1 MKLKNAIIHAAVVSA
16 LAAGVAG
23 SAHAVGQWNAP
34 YTGTVL
40 ATEVFGDTG
49 NNLSNETLITAPAR
63 TYNVLTALGLDTI
76 TQVAGPLAGGPS
88 VLGTYVDIK
97 FTLSGGAVFGE
108 AMNDNTTSQILKFLG
123 LEAQAAAAA
132 AAGAAV
138 AIPAANID
146 SDLTGATTNMWHAV
160 VMSGGAIG
168 DNTVAVRIFHT
179 DATPEALNLS
189 KVTFGGYKV
198 KNLKPALDKDSS
210 HTVVLG
216 VNYTPTTGAATA
228 ETTTPA
234 ALFASQDAIR
244 LALTPANITAAN
256 SVSWYIN
263 AADDRKKFAITPGA
277 GGASDFTSPGL
288 TTVGTAGAQL
298 ATLQLMSGTTANA
311 GVNALR
317 EDLTNFVFM
326 GGDNIVVTLDSST
339 NGTFNAFKAPGAI
352 TLTQGT
358 CAVPAAPTVAGS
370 VSTDG
375 KTAAFNVS
383 ALTDAQL
390 NLTYQICATANG
402 TAIDEQNISA
412 SAAVDFLNVR
422 YWDRNVTAAGPVITR
437 VNGESQAVPYV
448 LSSGNAYQTYL
459 RVANN
464 SSKAGRV
471 TVQCR
476 KNGSDA
482 TANQAVTTGVLANT
496 LGANNAKFFTASDVA
511 AACGAN
517 GATAGTDYSYVI
529 VRGEFQYMD
538 AGQYMFNP
546 NGGVVT
552 QLNTNSTTGRVGIN
566 GNSLNAY

>member
-1 MKLKNAIIHAAVVSA
+1 MKLKNALIHASVAAA
-16 LAAGVAG
+16 LAATFGTANAG
-23 SAHAVGQWNAP
+23 SWAVP
-34 YTGTVL
+34 YTGTPL

-63 TYNVLTALGLDTI
+63 SYIPLAGSDTVPTAGTGPL
-76 TQVAGPLAGGPS
+76 VAGPAAGK
-88 VLGTYVDIK
+88 YVDIK

-108 AMNDNTTSQILKFLG
+108 AMNDNTTNQILKFL
-123 LEAQAAAAA
+123 AITTS
-132 AAGAAV
+132 GANSLA
-138 AIPAANID
+138 D
-146 SDLTGATTNMWHAV
+146 SDLTGAVAGWHAV

-168 DNTVAVRIFHT
+168 DNTVAVRLFQNVAAN
-179 DATPEALNLS
+179 DNLLSATFA
-189 KVTFGGYKV
+189 GYKV
-198 KNLKPALDKDSS
+198 KNLKPALDKDSIRS
-210 HTVVLG
+210 VVLG
-216 VNYTPTTGAATA
+216 VNYTPILGAAAA

-234 ALFASQDAIR
+234 PLFTSLNAVR
-244 LALTPANITAAN
+244 LALTPANIAAN
-256 SVSWYIN
+256 NNVSWYIN
-263 AADDRKKFAITPGA
+263 AADDRKLFTITPGA

-288 TTVGTAGAQL
+288 GTVGTVGADL
-298 ATLQLMSGTTANA
+298 ATLQLMSGTTAVGTTNP
-311 GVNALR
+311 LR

-326 GGDNIVVTLDSST
+326 GGDAITINLSSAA
-339 NGTFNAFKAPGAI
+339 NGTFNAFKAPGSI
-352 TLTQGT
+352 SLTQGT
-358 CAVPAAPTVAGS
+358 CAVPLAPTVAGTIS
-370 VSTDG
+370 ADG

-383 ALTDAQL
+383 SLTDAQL
-390 NLTYQICATANG
+390 NLTYKICVTANG
-402 TAIDEQNISA
+402 TAIDEQDISA

-476 KNGSDA
+476 KNGSDS
-482 TANQAVTTGVLANT
+482 TTNQAVTNGVLAAT

-552 QLNTNSTTGRVGIN
+552 QLNTNVTTGRVGIN

>member
-1 MKLKNAIIHAAVVSA
+1 MKLKHALIQASVAAA
-16 LAAGVAG
+16 LAASFGAANAG
-23 SAHAVGQWNAP
+23 SWNAV
-34 YTGTVL
+34 YVGTPL

-63 TYNVLTALGLDTI
+63 QYL
-76 TQVAGPLAGGPS
+76 PLAGADAVPTSGAAILPAGP
-88 VLGTYVDIK
+88 VAGNYVDIK

-108 AMNDNTTSQILKFLG
+108 AMNDNTTAQILKFL
-123 LEAQAAAAA
+123 AITAS
-132 AAGAAV
+132 AGTLT
-138 AIPAANID
+138 D
-146 SDLTGATTNMWHAV
+146 SDLTGQGAAVAPAVTAGWHAV

-168 DNTVAVRIFHT
+168 DNTVAVRIFQNT
-179 DATPEALNLS
+179 AAAANLTS
-189 KVTFGGYKV
+189 VTFAGYKV
-198 KNLKPALDKDSS
+198 KNLKPALDKDSIHS
-210 HTVVLG
+210 VVLG
-216 VNYTPTTGAATA
+216 VNYTPIAGAAAA

-234 ALFASQDAIR
+234 PLFASQNAIR

-358 CAVPAAPTVAGS
+358 CAAPVAPTVAGS

-402 TAIDEQNISA
+402 AAIDEQNISA
-412 SAAVDFLNVR
+412 AAAVDFLNVR

-482 TANQAVTTGVLANT
+482 TANQAVTTGVLATT

-511 AACGAN
+511 AACGTN

>member
-1 MKLKNAIIHAAVVSA
+1 MKLKHALIHASVAAA
-16 LAAGVAG
+16 LAVSYGAANAG
-23 SAHAVGQWNAP
+23 SWNSAYVGTP
-34 YTGTVL
+34 L

-63 TYNVLTALGLDTI
+63 LYYPLNSTGLAGGDLI
-76 TQVAGPLAGGPS
+76 PFEAAGPLVAGPTAGK
-88 VLGTYVDIK
+88 YVDIK

-108 AMNDNTTSQILKFLG
+108 AMNDNTTSQILKFL
-123 LEAQAAAAA
+123 AVTT
-132 AAGAAV
+132 AAGASLA
-138 AIPAANID
+138 D
-146 SDLTGATTNMWHAV
+146 SDLTGAAAGWHAV

-168 DNTVAVRIFHT
+168 DNTVAVRIFQNT
-179 DATPEALNLS
+179 LANDTLRG
-189 KVTFGGYKV
+189 VTFAGYKV
-198 KNLKPALDKDSS
+198 KNLKPALDKDSAHS
-210 HTVVLG
+210 VVLG
-216 VNYTPTTGAATA
+216 VNYTPIAGAAAA

-234 ALFASQDAIR
+234 ALFTSLDAVR
-244 LALTPANITAAN
+244 LALTPANLTAAN

-263 AADDRKKFAITPGA
+263 AADDRKKFTATAGA
-277 GGASDFTSPGL
+277 AGASDFSAGL
-288 TTVGTAGAQL
+288 STVGNAVGSL
-298 ATLQLMSGTTANA
+298 ATVQLMSGTTAIGGINP
-311 GVNALR
+311 LR

-326 GGDNIVVTLDSST
+326 GGDAITLTLDSSS

-352 TLTQGT
+352 WLST
-358 CAVPAAPTVAGS
+358 AANCSTTAIAG
-370 VSTDG
+370 VVNPTDG
-375 KTAAFNVS
+375 KTATFNLS
-383 ALTDAQL
+383 TLTDAQL
-390 NLTYQICATANG
+390 NVAYNICVTANG
-402 TAIDEQNISA
+402 TTAIDEQNISA
-412 SAAVDFLNVR
+412 AATVDFLNVR

-482 TANQAVTTGVLANT
+482 TANQAVTTGVLAST

-517 GATAGTDYSYVI
+517 GATAGSDYSYVI

-552 QLNTNSTTGRVGIN
+552 QLNTNVTTGRVGIN